1 MSVNFSWPVFGHN
14 KQISFLQNTLKQGN
28 LANAY
33 LFYGAKGLG
42 KKMIAKYFVQSL
54 FCTENTKPC
63 QNCLACLR
71 MSKGL
76 QQNFLYLSVLK
87 TKDDT
92 EDTQVE
98 QVRNFLSN
106 LSLTSFDGGYKLA
119 IIYAVDKLNIFSLN
133 ALLKVIEEPP
143 KNTTIILIAD
153 QINNLP
159 ATVISRCQLLKFQP
173 LNKKDMSAW
182 LETFSLAEV
191 DQQTILNLSFG
202 KPGLALEY
210 IEDNLVNFKKDCQF
224 LLKILSD
231 NTFVAW
237 QDLEHWF
244 GILKKENPQAKV
256 YELSQMTT
264 HYLDLWQLLLRDILW
279 HKLNRQV
286 LNVLFAENIAKIS
299 QKYSVTKILH
309 NLLSINKIRRQ
320 LKNNVTP
327 QLVWENLLLDL
338 KI

>member
-1 MSVNFSWPVFGHN
+1 MSVNFSWPIFGHN
-14 KQISFLQNTLKQGN
+14 KQISFLQNTLKQGS

-54 FCTENTKPC
+54 FCTENSKPC

-71 MSKGL
+71 MDKGL
-76 QQNFLYLSVLK
+76 QQNFLYLSALK
-87 TKDDT
+87 TKDDN

-159 ATVISRCQLLKFQP
+159 ATIISRCQLLKFQP
-173 LNKKDMSAW
+173 LNKKDMNLW
-182 LETFSLAEV
+182 LATFALDEV
-191 DQQTILNLSFG
+191 NKQTILNLSFG

-210 IEDNLVNFKKDCQF
+210 IEDNLANFKKDCQF
-224 LLKILSD
+224 LLKILDD
-231 NTFVAW
+231 NTFVAL

-244 GILKKENPQAKV
+244 NLLKKESPQAKV
-256 YELSQMTT
+256 YELSQKTE

-279 HKLNRQV
+279 FKLNRNI
-286 LNVLFAENIAKIS
+286 LNVLFIENITKIS
-299 QKYSVTKILH
+299 QKYTISQILN
-309 NLLSINKIRRQ
+309 NLLNIHKVRRQ

-327 QLVWENLLLDL
+327 QLIWENLLLDV

>member
-1 MSVNFSWPVFGHN
+1 MSVNFSWPIFGHN
-14 KQISFLQNTLKQGN
+14 KQINFLQNTLKQGN

-33 LFYGAKGLG
+33 LFYGASGLG

-63 QNCLACLR
+63 QTCSACQK
-71 MSKGL
+71 MNKGL
-76 QQNFLYLSVLK
+76 QQNFLYLSALK
-87 TKDDT
+87 TKDDNG
-92 EDTQVE
+92 EIQVM
-98 QVRNFLSN
+98 QVRHFLSS

-119 IIYAVDKLNIFSLN
+119 VIYAVDKLNIFSLN

-173 LNKKDMSAW
+173 LNKVDMLAW
-182 LETFSLAEV
+182 LETFSLAEI
-191 DQQTILNLSFG
+191 DKQTILNLSFG

-224 LLKILSD
+224 LLKILND

-244 GILKKENPQAKV
+244 NILKKENPQAKV
-256 YELSQMTT
+256 YELSQITVR
-264 HYLDLWQLLLRDILW
+264 YLDLWQLLLRDILW
-279 HKLNRQV
+279 YKLNRSV
-286 LNVLFAENIAKIS
+286 LNVLFLDNISKIS
-299 QKYSVTKILH
+299 QKYSVAKILN
-309 NLLSINKIRRQ
+309 NLLRLNQIRRQ

>member
-1 MSVNFSWPVFGHN
+1 MSVNFSWPIFGHN

-54 FCTENTKPC
+54 FCTESTKPC
-63 QNCLACLR
+63 QNCLACLKMNR
-71 MSKGL
+71 GI
-76 QQNFLYLSVLK
+76 QGNFMYLSALK
-87 TKDDT
+87 NKDDN
-92 EDTQVE
+92 EDTQV
-98 QVRNFLSN
+98 
-106 LSLTSFDGGYKLA
+106 K
-119 IIYAVDKLNIFSLN
+119 
-133 ALLKVIEEPP
+133 
-143 KNTTIILIAD
+143 
-153 QINNLP
+153 
-159 ATVISRCQLLKFQP
+159 
-173 LNKKDMSAW
+173 
-182 LETFSLAEV
+182 
-191 DQQTILNLSFG
+191 QQTILNLSFG

-210 IEDNLVNFKKDCQF
+210 IEDNLVSFKKDCQF

-244 GILKKENPQAKV
+244 GILKKANPQAKV
-256 YELSQMTT
+256 YELAHITT

-279 HKLNRQV
+279 HKLNRPV
-286 LNVLFAENIAKIS
+286 LNVLFSENIAKIS
-299 QKYSVTKILH
+299 QKYSVTKILN

-327 QLVWENLLLDL
+327 QLVWENLVLDL

>member
-1 MSVNFSWPVFGHN
+1 MSVNFSWPIFGHN

-54 FCTENTKPC
+54 FCTESTKPC
-63 QNCLACLR
+63 QNCLACLKMNR
-71 MSKGL
+71 GI
-76 QQNFLYLSVLK
+76 QGNFMYLSALK
-87 TKDDT
+87 NKDDN

-143 KNTTIILIAD
+143 KNTAIILIAD

-182 LETFSLAEV
+182 LETFKLNEV
-191 DQQTILNLSFG
+191 NQQTILNLSFG

-210 IEDNLVNFKKDCQF
+210 IEDNLVSFKKDCQF

-244 GILKKENPQAKV
+244 GILKKANPQAKV
-256 YELSQMTT
+256 YELAHITT

-279 HKLNRQV
+279 HKLNRPV
-286 LNVLFAENIAKIS
+286 LNVLFSENIAKIS
-299 QKYSVTKILH
+299 QKYSVTKILN